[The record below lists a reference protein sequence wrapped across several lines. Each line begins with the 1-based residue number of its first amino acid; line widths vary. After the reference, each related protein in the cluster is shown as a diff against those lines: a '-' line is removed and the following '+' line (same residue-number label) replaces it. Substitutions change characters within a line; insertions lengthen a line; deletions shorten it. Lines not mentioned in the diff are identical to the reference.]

1 MPMYEYVCSRCAKQ
15 FEELV
20 SHGATP
26 ACPTCATQEVER
38 VPFSRTARTANGK
51 SEGAGEHMP
60 MGCGRCGDPRGPGAC
75 SMS

>member
-1 MPMYEYVCSRCAKQ
+1 MPMYEFVCAKCDKQ

-20 SHGATP
+20 GSGETP
-26 ACPTCATQEVER
+26 ACPACAAPEVER
-38 VPFSRTARTANGK
+38 VPFSRVARMAGGK
-51 SEGAGEHMP
+51 NAADAPAMP